1 MLVFFAVTLLARIIL
16 RILADRHLMD
26 FYTFIDNWCI
36 GDGVFCVI
44 DLFTEIITFHRQLDT
59 KFYIKRT

>member
-1 MLVFFAVTLLARIIL
+1 
-16 RILADRHLMD
+16 MD

-36 GDGVFCVI
+36 GDGVFCVK
-44 DLFTEIITFHRQLDT
+44 DLKSEIITFYRQLDP

>member
-1 MLVFFAVTLLARIIL
+1 
-16 RILADRHLMD
+16 MD

-44 DLFTEIITFHRQLDT
+44 DLFTEIITFHRQLDP